1 MLKSRILVCFVSIV
15 LSLIALVCSASDSSV
30 GVVFLH
36 GKGGTPSYH
45 SMTGLSAKLRENGF
59 IVTVPEMPYS
69 KSRIY
74 DKSYQDTMLEIDDAV
89 AYLKNNG
96 AKEIFIAGHSLG
108 ANVAL
113 HYATRTSVK
122 GVIAIAPGHS
132 PESKIMRTK
141 LAADVERAK
150 KMINEGQG
158 NKAARF
164 DDINQGRV
172 FSITSTANIYVSWF
186 DPDGS
191 AIMPKNAAALKP
203 GTALFWVVGT
213 RDPSSKAGS
222 SYAFD
227 NAPPNPKNKYIEVDS
242 DHMGTPTVA
251 AGEIVNWLNTF
262 KQQ

>member
-1 MLKSRILVCFVSIV
+1 
-15 LSLIALVCSASDSSV
+15 
-30 GVVFLH
+30 
-36 GKGGTPSYH
+36 
-45 SMTGLSAKLRENGF
+45 
-59 IVTVPEMPYS
+59 
-69 KSRIY
+69 
-74 DKSYQDTMLEIDDAV
+74 MLEIDDAV

-96 AKEIFIAGHSLG
+96 AKDIFIAGHSLG

-132 PESKIMRTK
+132 PESNIMRTK

-213 RDPSSKAGS
+213 RDPLSKAGS

-227 NAPPNPKNKYIEVDS
+227 NAQPNPKNKYIEVDS

>member
-1 MLKSRILVCFVSIV
+1 MFKSRMLVYFISII
-15 LSLIALVCSASDSSV
+15 LSLITSVCIAADSSV

-36 GKGGTPSYH
+36 GKGGTPSHH
-45 SMTGLSAKLRENGF
+45 SMTGLTAKLRGNDF
-59 IVTVPEMPYS
+59 VVTVPEMPYS

-96 AKEIFIAGHSLG
+96 AKKIFIAGHSLG

-113 HYATRTSVK
+113 HYATRTSVE

-132 PESKIMRTK
+132 PELKIMRTK

-150 KMINEGQG
+150 RMVNEGHG
-158 NKAARF
+158 NKAGRF
-164 DDINQGRV
+164 DDINEGRV
-172 FSITSTANIYVSWF
+172 FSITTTANIYVSWF
-186 DPDGS
+186 DPDGA

-203 GTALFWVVGT
+203 ETALFCIVGT
-213 RDPSSKAGS
+213 RDPLSKAGS

-227 NAPPNPKNKYIEVDS
+227 KAPPNPKNKYLAVDS
-242 DHMGTPTVA
+242 DHMGTPTAA